1 MEQQDRI
8 MDGDLQTLG
17 LQSILKMLALSE
29 KTGKLFV
36 TSGPETLSIS
46 LRKGQIV
53 GLHEEGSP
61 QPDVLG
67 MLCLLNKLDPPRAQ
81 YVRDIARGDMQISLG
96 LLVDHGWMP
105 ANEMQ
110 RRLEFLVTQS
120 ISHALR
126 WVNGRFAFHRQVIPM
141 ESKMHPLDVDSV
153 LLEALRQADEWEEI
167 IGEGVTHLTLMTVA
181 RWQPEVS
188 NDVRNLGLNQEGI
201 EVLCLANGEL
211 TLQAIAL
218 ALMSPEARV
227 ARIMARLLEL
237 NLIEVVDTALETEL
251 QSDLSN
257 IIIKSQYSLAQKRQS
272 SDPERHLLGL
282 ITTLAECI
290 NGLLVHHGAYSRNL
304 RGRGKIPS
312 MEIARYLERRFE
324 PQLQA
329 LSQQQFSILETTT
342 FHYGQLDC
350 NDILTLG
357 KVVKGEQLE
366 EFYWEA
372 VQGLVAFVRMV
383 FTELLRDEVGNSH
396 IGRQLNVAWRIFLS
410 EIDHEVQ
417 QYQIYRAHR
426 HTQMSRGRDNI
437 QPSSLGIV
445 QNNRQHPSDQNGD
458 MWSPDTRRRSI

>member
-17 LQSILKMLALSE
+17 LQSILKMLALSG

-53 GLHEEGSP
+53 GLHEDGIP

-81 YVRDIARGDMQISLG
+81 HIRELARGDMQMSLA
-96 LLVDHGWMP
+96 LLVERGWM
-105 ANEMQ
+105 NVTEMQ
-110 RRLEFLVTQS
+110 RRLEFQVTQS

-126 WVNGRFAFHRQVIPM
+126 WVNGRFAFHRQVIPL
-141 ESKMHPLDVDSV
+141 ETKMQPLDVDFM

-167 IGEGVTHLTLMTVA
+167 MGEGATHLTRTMVS

-201 EVLCLANGEL
+201 EVLCLSNGEL
-211 TLQAIAL
+211 TLQAVAL

-227 ARIMARLLEL
+227 ARIMVRLLEL

-257 IIIKSQYSLAQKRQS
+257 IIIKCQYLLAQHRQPS
-272 SDPERHLLGL
+272 HPEQHLLGL
-282 ITTLAECI
+282 INTLSECI
-290 NGLLVHHGAYSRNL
+290 NGLLVHHGSYAKSL

-312 MEIARYLERRFE
+312 MEIARYLERRFI

-329 LSQQQFSILETTT
+329 LAQHQFPILETTS

-350 NDILTLG
+350 NDILTLN

-366 EFYWEA
+366 EFYWDA
-372 VQGLVAFVRMV
+372 VQGLVAFLRMV

-426 HTQMSRGRDNI
+426 TTQMSRGRENI
-437 QPSSLGIV
+437 QPSTLGIV
-445 QNNRQHPSDQNGD
+445 QNWQNPSENNGD